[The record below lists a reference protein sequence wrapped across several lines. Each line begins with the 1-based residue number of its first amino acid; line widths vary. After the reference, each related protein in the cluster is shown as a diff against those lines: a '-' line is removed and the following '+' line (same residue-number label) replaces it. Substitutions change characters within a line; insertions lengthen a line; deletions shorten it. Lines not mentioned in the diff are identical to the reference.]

1 MLDLIDLSRGRSDMG
16 TDEFLAHGYEV
27 LGWMAA
33 YLAGNEEHPLV
44 PQAPPGAVIR
54 ALPTNPPLEPEPF
67 TAILDDFRTLVVP
80 HSTHWTSPRFMGYFG
95 LGPCAVSLL
104 GWMLAEV
111 LNPPRM
117 LHSTSPVATELEV
130 VTLDW
135 LRQLVGLPHPLFG
148 MLHTNS
154 RVDLAL
160 IAALEALGIGS
171 STRGLAGRGLPRLRY
186 YASTESHLSVEKA
199 GIVAGL
205 GREGLRKI
213 AVDEAFRM
221 DAEALERAIREDIE
235 GGWLP
240 VAVVATVGTT
250 STTSIDPVPRIAD
263 ICERRGLWLHVDAAF
278 AGLYAIDPHMRW
290 ILEGCDRADS
300 LTTNPHKPLF
310 MPFNCSVFWTRKPE
324 LLKSALS
331 VSSAYLH
338 QSHRGEDGPPDLN
351 DYSDKLPHKFPA
363 LPLWMVLR
371 YFGQQGI
378 IAIHREHRRLAQL
391 AAQWIGE
398 STAFELL
405 APPTQLPVLC
415 FRAHPQGMD
424 EEAQLR
430 ALNERLLHS
439 VLAEGRYFLSDTE
452 LKGRYTLRIAIGNIR
467 TIERDVVGVW
477 EELQARLPA
486 ALDACQGDREGGN
499 R

>member
-1 MLDLIDLSRGRSDMG
+1 MA
-16 TDEFLAHGYEV
+16 TEEFLTHGREV
-27 LGWMAA
+27 LAWVAA
-33 YLAGNEEHPLV
+33 YLAGNGEHPLV
-44 PQAPPGAVIR
+44 PQAPPGALIH

-67 TAILDDFRTLVVP
+67 SSILDDFRTLVVP
-80 HSTHWTSPRFMGYFG
+80 HSTHWTSSRFMGYFG

-148 MLHTNS
+148 MIHTNS

-160 IAALEALGIGS
+160 IAALEALGIES
-171 STRGLAGRGLPRLRY
+171 STRGFAGRGLPQLRY
-186 YASTESHLSVEKA
+186 YASTEAHVSVEKA
-199 GIVAGL
+199 GIMVGF
-205 GREGLRKI
+205 GREGLRKVG
-213 AVDEAFRM
+213 VDGAFRM
-221 DAEALERAIREDIE
+221 DVVELERAIQEDLAE
-235 GGWLP
+235 GIRP

-250 STTSIDPVPRIAD
+250 STTSVDPVAQIAD
-263 ICERRGLWLHVDAAF
+263 VCERYGLWLHVDSAY
-278 AGLYAIDPHMRW
+278 AGLFAIDPQMRW
-290 ILEGCDRADS
+290 VLDGCERADS

-351 DYSDKLPHKFPA
+351 DYTDKLPHKFPA

-391 AAQWIGE
+391 AAHWISE
-398 STAFELL
+398 SPAFELL
-405 APPTQLPVLC
+405 APPTGLPVLC
-415 FRAHPQGMD
+415 FRAHPLGVD
-424 EEAQLR
+424 GEAQLR
-430 ALNERLLHS
+430 ALNESLLRS
-439 VLAEGRYFLSDTE
+439 LLAGGRYFLSDTQ
-452 LKGRYTLRIAIGNIR
+452 LKGRYALRIAIGNIR
-467 TIERDVVGVW
+467 TTETEVLGVW

-486 ALDACQGDREGGN
+486 ALAASQGEREGGG